1 MSDVVAYSV
10 NGGMFFSTLLYVVVD
25 LKVEN
30 VHWTEIGGNTFLND
44 ARQLE
49 VMHFP
54 FPSLDASAF
63 LIAKCF
69 YSYKDDFLKKIGKIN
84 AYIRMQKVYF

>member
-1 MSDVVAYSV
+1 MD
-10 NGGMFFSTLLYVVVD
+10 
-25 LKVEN
+25 
-30 VHWTEIGGNTFLND
+30 NTFLSD

-54 FPSLDASAF
+54 FPSLDTSTF

-69 YSYKDDFLKKIGKIN
+69 YSYKDDFLKKKNRQNQCLYKDAKSLLLVDMRRRLKNDNTVRMRTQKIKEKR
-84 AYIRMQKVYF
+84 ATEDFPGW